1 VERLKITALAGGV
14 GAAKFLRGLI
24 RTVPQEDV
32 TIIGNVGD
40 DLELYGLHICPDLD
54 TVMYSLAGMVC
65 RKRGWGLEDD
75 TFNCLSMLSRY
86 GLETWFK
93 LGDKDLATHVY
104 RTYLLK
110 SGLRLS
116 RVTSELCR
124 RLGLRVKILPVTDNR
139 LRTMIV
145 TEEGTL
151 SFQEYFVKKRCEP
164 KVLEVFFDGADE
176 AEPAPGVIESIMNA
190 DVIIICP
197 SNPIL
202 SIQPILAVK
211 GVREALRRS
220 DKPVVAIT
228 PIIAGKAVKG
238 PAVKIMRELGYAAS
252 ASTVAE
258 FYRDFLEIFVL
269 DIRDR
274 GLKSV
279 IESLGLKVSLHDTLM
294 RTPED
299 EIRLAKEVLNATL
312 NPSNP

>member
-1 VERLKITALAGGV
+1 MERLKITALAGGV

>member
-1 VERLKITALAGGV
+1 
-14 GAAKFLRGLI
+14 
-24 RTVPQEDV
+24 
-32 TIIGNVGD
+32 
-40 DLELYGLHICPDLD
+40 
-54 TVMYSLAGMVC
+54 
-65 RKRGWGLEDD
+65 
-75 TFNCLSMLSRY
+75 
-86 GLETWFK
+86 
-93 LGDKDLATHVY
+93 
-104 RTYLLK
+104 
-110 SGLRLS
+110 
-116 RVTSELCR
+116 
-124 RLGLRVKILPVTDNR
+124 
-139 LRTMIV
+139 
-145 TEEGTL
+145 
-151 SFQEYFVKKRCEP
+151 
-164 KVLEVFFDGADE
+164 
-176 AEPAPGVIESIMNA
+176 MNA

-202 SIQPILAVK
+202 SIQPILAVR

>member
-24 RTVPQEDV
+24 KTVPQEDV

-151 SFQEYFVKKRCEP
+151 SFQEYFVKKMCEP

-176 AEPAPGVIESIMNA
+176 AEPAPGVLESIMNA

-211 GVREALRRS
+211 GVREALQRS

-238 PAVKIMRELGYAAS
+238 PTVKIMRELGYAAS
-252 ASTVAE
+252 ALTVAE

>member
-1 VERLKITALAGGV
+1 MERLKITALAGGV

-24 RTVPQEDV
+24 KTVPQEDV

-176 AEPAPGVIESIMNA
+176 AEPAPGVLESIMNA

-211 GVREALRRS
+211 EVREALQRS

-238 PAVKIMRELGYAAS
+238 PTVKIMRELGYAAS
-252 ASTVAE
+252 ALTVAE